1 MNKDYYLK
9 LLKRYLGHINNDEKQ
24 DILNEYETHF
34 YSGKQEGKSEEQI
47 SQELGN
53 PKSIA
58 KELRATAAVERA
70 KSNSSISNIFSAIIA
85 VMGLSLFNFFIILF
99 PAVMIFFAI
108 VSLILFTI
116 SMLGAPIML
125 IVKGFIDGFSSII
138 LYDVFMAGLMFG
150 IGLMVVVITIYIIK
164 WIYIMIVK
172 YLKWNVSVVK
182 GSVQS

>member
-1 MNKDYYLK
+1 MNKDHYLK

-47 SQELGN
+47 SHELGN

-70 KSNSSISNIFSAIIA
+70 KSNSSISNIFLRLLQLWDSVYSI
-85 VMGLSLFNFFIILF
+85 SLLYCS
-99 PAVMIFFAI
+99 PVMIIFAI

-138 LYDVFMAGLMFG
+138 LYDVLW
-150 IGLMVVVITIYIIK
+150 LD
-164 WIYIMIVK
+164 
-172 YLKWNVSVVK
+172 
-182 GSVQS
+182 

>member
-1 MNKDYYLK
+1 
-9 LLKRYLGHINNDEKQ
+9 
-24 DILNEYETHF
+24 
-34 YSGKQEGKSEEQI
+34 
-47 SQELGN
+47 
-53 PKSIA
+53 
-58 KELRATAAVERA
+58 
-70 KSNSSISNIFSAIIA
+70 
-85 VMGLSLFNFFIILF
+85 
-99 PAVMIFFAI
+99 MIFFAI

>member
-1 MNKDYYLK
+1 M
-9 LLKRYLGHINNDEKQ
+9 
-24 DILNEYETHF
+24 
-34 YSGKQEGKSEEQI
+34 
-47 SQELGN
+47 
-53 PKSIA
+53 
-58 KELRATAAVERA
+58 
-70 KSNSSISNIFSAIIA
+70 II
-85 VMGLSLFNFFIILF
+85 
-99 PAVMIFFAI
+99 FAI

>member
-1 MNKDYYLK
+1 
-9 LLKRYLGHINNDEKQ
+9 
-24 DILNEYETHF
+24 
-34 YSGKQEGKSEEQI
+34 
-47 SQELGN
+47 
-53 PKSIA
+53 
-58 KELRATAAVERA
+58 
-70 KSNSSISNIFSAIIA
+70 
-85 VMGLSLFNFFIILF
+85 
-99 PAVMIFFAI
+99 
-108 VSLILFTI
+108 
-116 SMLGAPIML
+116 APIML

>member
-1 MNKDYYLK
+1 
-9 LLKRYLGHINNDEKQ
+9 
-24 DILNEYETHF
+24 
-34 YSGKQEGKSEEQI
+34 
-47 SQELGN
+47 
-53 PKSIA
+53 
-58 KELRATAAVERA
+58 
-70 KSNSSISNIFSAIIA
+70 
-85 VMGLSLFNFFIILF
+85 
-99 PAVMIFFAI
+99 MIFFAI

-116 SMLGAPIML
+116 SMLAAPIML

>member
-1 MNKDYYLK
+1 
-9 LLKRYLGHINNDEKQ
+9 
-24 DILNEYETHF
+24 
-34 YSGKQEGKSEEQI
+34 
-47 SQELGN
+47 
-53 PKSIA
+53 
-58 KELRATAAVERA
+58 
-70 KSNSSISNIFSAIIA
+70 
-85 VMGLSLFNFFIILF
+85 MGLSLFNFFIILF

-164 WIYIMIVK
+164 CIYIMIVK

>member
-1 MNKDYYLK
+1 
-9 LLKRYLGHINNDEKQ
+9 
-24 DILNEYETHF
+24 
-34 YSGKQEGKSEEQI
+34 
-47 SQELGN
+47 
-53 PKSIA
+53 
-58 KELRATAAVERA
+58 
-70 KSNSSISNIFSAIIA
+70 
-85 VMGLSLFNFFIILF
+85 MGLSLFNFFIILF
-99 PAVMIFFAI
+99 PAVMIIFAI

>member
-1 MNKDYYLK
+1 MYK
-9 LLKRYLGHINNDEKQ
+9 
-24 DILNEYETHF
+24 
-34 YSGKQEGKSEEQI
+34 
-47 SQELGN
+47 
-53 PKSIA
+53 
-58 KELRATAAVERA
+58 
-70 KSNSSISNIFSAIIA
+70 II
-85 VMGLSLFNFFIILF
+85 SLFNFFIILF

>member
-1 MNKDYYLK
+1 
-9 LLKRYLGHINNDEKQ
+9 
-24 DILNEYETHF
+24 
-34 YSGKQEGKSEEQI
+34 
-47 SQELGN
+47 
-53 PKSIA
+53 
-58 KELRATAAVERA
+58 
-70 KSNSSISNIFSAIIA
+70 
-85 VMGLSLFNFFIILF
+85 MGLSLFNFFIILF
-99 PAVMIFFAI
+99 PCHDHFAI

>member
-1 MNKDYYLK
+1 
-9 LLKRYLGHINNDEKQ
+9 
-24 DILNEYETHF
+24 
-34 YSGKQEGKSEEQI
+34 
-47 SQELGN
+47 
-53 PKSIA
+53 
-58 KELRATAAVERA
+58 
-70 KSNSSISNIFSAIIA
+70 
-85 VMGLSLFNFFIILF
+85 MGLSLFNFFIILF

>member
-1 MNKDYYLK
+1 MNKDHYLK

-34 YSGKQEGKSEEQI
+34 YSGKQEGKS
-47 SQELGN
+47 
-53 PKSIA
+53 
-58 KELRATAAVERA
+58 AVERA